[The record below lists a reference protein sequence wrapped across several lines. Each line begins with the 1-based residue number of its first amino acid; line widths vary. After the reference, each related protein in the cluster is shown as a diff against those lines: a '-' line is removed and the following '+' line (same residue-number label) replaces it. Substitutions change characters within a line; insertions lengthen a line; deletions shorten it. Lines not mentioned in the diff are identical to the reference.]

1 MKAEAQKTLAAAI
14 LQLLLDQSSPLFEM
28 GEMGWHKLLDVAAR
42 NCVLVRATEQ
52 LRELGSFPPTFF
64 SEAEKRE
71 RQRAQGQ
78 VELIRT
84 ISQVCSAAGLEFI
97 FPKAFRHYPDMGRD
111 LDLFVLTR
119 SAKVDALLVE
129 ALNASPLKK
138 SFWNRLDGS
147 VCYKIAR
154 CESPLDIHYRRL
166 GSLGEHGSLLE
177 VILRNSKEITIAG
190 GKFLTPSPEDQMI
203 LQAMQRVYGRRY
215 IRVSDIV
222 SAISSIRKDD
232 LDWDYLIKTTNH
244 LGIFHGLCCYLSYVN
259 QIHSEV
265 FHSDL
270 LSSELRNVLI
280 LDGWGKVEFDDR
292 YYTFP
297 NVRVAGWLYSKK
309 LQAALLS
316 GDFDLAGRLCM
327 TPLAAIASAFRKA
340 SQGVTRGFSTSRN
353 SE

>member
-14 LQLLLDQSSPLFEM
+14 LQLLLDRSSQLFEM
-28 GEMGWHKLLDVAAR
+28 GETGWHELLDMAVR
-42 NCVLVRATEQ
+42 NFLLVRTTEQ
-52 LRELGSFPPTFF
+52 LRELGSFPPKFF

-97 FPKAFRHYPDMGRD
+97 FPKAFRHYPDMGHD
-111 LDLFVLTR
+111 LDLFVLTGPE
-119 SAKVDALLVE
+119 KVDALLVE

-138 SFWNRLDGS
+138 TFWNRLDGS
-147 VCYKIAR
+147 VCYKIAG

-166 GSLGEHGSLLE
+166 GGLGEHGSFLE
-177 VILRNSKEITIAG
+177 IILKNSKEVTIAG
-190 GKFLTPSPEDQMI
+190 GRFLAPSPEDQMI

-232 LDWDYLIKTTNH
+232 LDWDYLIKSTNQ

-265 FHSDL
+265 FCSDL

-280 LDGWGKVEFDDR
+280 LDGWGKVEFEDP

-316 GDFDLAGRLCM
+316 GDFDVASRLCM

-340 SQGVTRGFSTSRN
+340 SQGLNRGFSNSRS

>member
-1 MKAEAQKTLAAAI
+1 MKAEGQKTLAAAI
-14 LQLLLDQSSPLFEM
+14 LQLLLDQSSQLFEM
-28 GEMGWHKLLDVAAR
+28 GEMGWHELLDVAAR
-42 NCVLVRATEQ
+42 NCLLVRATEQ

-78 VELIRT
+78 IELIRT
-84 ISQVCSAAGLEFI
+84 ISQVCSASGLEFI

-119 SAKVDALLVE
+119 PEKVEALLVE

-138 SFWNRLDGS
+138 NFWNRLDGS
-147 VCYKIAR
+147 VCYKIAG
-154 CESPLDIHYRRL
+154 CESPLDIHHRRL
-166 GSLGEHGSLLE
+166 GSLGEHGSFLE
-177 VILRNSKEITIAG
+177 IILRNSKEIRIAG

-222 SAISSIRKDD
+222 SSISSIRKDD
-232 LDWDYLIKTTNH
+232 LDWDYLIKTTNQ

-265 FHSDL
+265 FRSDL

-280 LDGWGKVEFDDR
+280 LDGWGKVEFEDP

-297 NVRVAGWLYSKK
+297 NIRVAGWLYSKK

-316 GDFDLAGRLCM
+316 GDFDVASRLCM

-340 SQGVTRGFSTSRN
+340 SQGVNRGFSNSRN